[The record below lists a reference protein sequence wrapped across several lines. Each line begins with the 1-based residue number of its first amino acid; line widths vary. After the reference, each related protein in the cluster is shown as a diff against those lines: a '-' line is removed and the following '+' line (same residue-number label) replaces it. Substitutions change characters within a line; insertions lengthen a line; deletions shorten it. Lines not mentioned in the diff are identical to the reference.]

1 MSYEIVTALL
11 LLLLALLTGA
21 FLGCLFRR
29 WSQPSPSEA
38 ERGKPEQTVGLAAA
52 SLSRDT
58 TSSNLAQAP
67 VAASSPLD
75 DSDDETRKDEA
86 PQALSSP
93 QAGQRDEL
101 QRTNGVGKKPSQAK
115 SKSKSKEKAAAPAK
129 SAVKK
134 PPQARGLKAAIGG
147 KADDLKTISGVGPK
161 LEKTL
166 NGLGIFHFEQ
176 IAGWGA
182 KDVSEVDDL
191 LSFKGRIERDKWIA
205 QAKKL
210 AKK

>member
-1 MSYEIVTALL
+1 MMTYEIVTALL
-11 LLLLALLTGA
+11 LLLLALLIGA
-21 FLGCLFRR
+21 FFGCLFRR
-29 WSQPSPSEA
+29 WSQTSETSGTSPSEA
-38 ERGKPEQTVGLAAA
+38 EIGKPEQSLGLAAA
-52 SLSRDT
+52 SSSPEDT
-58 TSSNLAQAP
+58 SKSNLAPAP
-67 VAASSPLD
+67 VPASLTPAGGQD
-75 DSDDETRKDEA
+75 PTRKDA
-86 PQALSSP
+86 S
-93 QAGQRDEL
+93 
-101 QRTNGVGKKPSQAK
+101 GKKPSQPKPK
-115 SKSKSKEKAAAPAK
+115 SKSRAK
-129 SAVKK
+129 SATAAKSAAKK
-134 PPQARGLKAAIGG
+134 PLRARGLKSAIGG
-147 KADDLKTISGVGPK
+147 KADNLKTIRGVGPK